1 MCDAILTLLYGE
13 DKNTVLRDCINL
25 TYKSEEEKWSKVKV
39 ILFSIFLLVVNV
51 VMQLWLFPWIEMFQ
65 FFSNWNIM
73 VTFALVV
80 ASYMLMRKE
89 SDSD

>member
-13 DKNTVLRDCINL
+13 DKNKVLRDCINL

-51 VMQLWLFPWIEMFQ
+51 VMQLMLFPWIEMFQ

-73 VTFALVV
+73 VTLALVIS
-80 ASYMLMRKE
+80 SYLLMQKE